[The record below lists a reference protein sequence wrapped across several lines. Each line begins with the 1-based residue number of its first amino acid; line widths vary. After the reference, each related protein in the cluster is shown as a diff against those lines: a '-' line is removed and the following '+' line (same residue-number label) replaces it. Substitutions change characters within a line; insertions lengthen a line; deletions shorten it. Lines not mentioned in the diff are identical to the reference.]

1 MKILMLLSRCDQ
13 TGMTTNSLDLCEGLL
28 DLGHTVSLVVGNS
41 PQDDAVAKKRLDDF
55 KALGVKL
62 YIFCGIDGFF
72 SRLIAVSQILFYL
85 ITLKYDVI
93 HVESPYLTF
102 CPWLISK
109 KFTSTFHVND
119 LQKCFYYK
127 NANHLIAISKE
138 TKQYAIENMGFAE
151 DEITIVNHGVRKRFA
166 ELADNDLKR
175 TIKDKYKI
183 PHDKLIIGLVGS
195 IEKRKGHHILLSAL
209 MRCPEDDRKKIHVVF
224 CGSSKTGTEN
234 RDWLYNIIDST
245 LGWNCVTHI
254 EYTESKEIY
263 DILDLTVLPS
273 SLEGFLLVSIES
285 MMSGVCVIRSA
296 SEGASEQIIDGE
308 TGRLFDVNDI
318 DELSN
323 ILHELIN
330 NDEERK
336 VLAENGRHY
345 ALSHFSAKIMAENT
359 IKVYKKIIKND

>member
-1 MKILMLLSRCDQ
+1 MLLSRCDQ

-28 DLGHTVSLVVGNS
+28 DLGHYVSLVVGNS
-41 PQDDAVAKKRLDDF
+41 PQGDAVAKKRLEDF
-55 KALGVKL
+55 IALGVQP
-62 YIFCGIDGFF
+62 YSFCNINGIL
-72 SRLIAVSQILFYL
+72 SRLFAVCQILFYL
-85 ITLKYDVI
+85 VTLKYDVI

-102 CPWLISK
+102 CPWLIRK

-119 LQKCFYYK
+119 LRKCFYYK
-127 NANHLIAISKE
+127 NATHLIAISRE
-138 TKQYAIENMGFAE
+138 TKQYAIDNMGFPE
-151 DEITIVNHGVRKRFA
+151 DNITIVNHGVRKRFA
-166 ELADNDLKR
+166 ELANIDQKR
-175 TIKDKYKI
+175 LIKDKYNL

-209 MRCPEDDRKKIHVVF
+209 MRCPESDRKKIHVVF
-224 CGSSKTGTEN
+224 CGSSKTGTDN
-234 RDWLYNIIDST
+234 RDWLYNIIDNT
-245 LGWNCVTHI
+245 LGWKCVTHI

-263 DILDLTVLPS
+263 DILDLSVLPS

-285 MMSGVCVIRSA
+285 MMSGVCVVRSA

-308 TGRLFDVNDI
+308 TGRLFDVDNI
-318 DELSN
+318 EELSN

-336 VLAENGRHY
+336 MLADNGRNY